1 MGKKGILIAA
11 ITVALTIA
19 IMSFGSASAVDK
31 VDLFFLVDG
40 SGSIDEDDFKDLQMK
55 GLAEAINDS
64 TVIPQDGRVSVCVIL
79 FGSGD
84 AKVIVS
90 PTTINSQST
99 ADLVSETVKNQ
110 SQPGGRTPM
119 AKAFDLAVKNFPR
132 DRSGRQVIDL
142 STDGKPDNERSTT
155 NSRDAALKKGFD
167 EVNAIG
173 VGLKPGG
180 KEEQFLQNLT
190 FPQPST
196 SAPGFYIAAVDYEE
210 FKAKMRDKII
220 KEVQRGPSSKQA
232 AAVGALA
239 SAAFV
244 VWAIL
249 NRLTNARSSRKSRG
263 KGGKAGPHD
272 YSTLSGEGG
281 TTQQGPFAKDNLEPG
296 TVRNSLDVSEK
307 LMGDI
312 EPFEKREG
320 RKVGKG
326 GIIGP
331 KEPSSTE
338 VLCQKCGKKNDRKA
352 RFCTNCGISLVRED
366 R

>member
-11 ITVALTIA
+11 IAVALTIA
-19 IMSFGSASAVDK
+19 IVSTGSVSAVDK

-40 SGSIDEDDFKDLQMK
+40 SYSIIDHDFELQMK

-110 SQPGGRTPM
+110 IQPGGRTPM

-132 DRSGRQVIDL
+132 DTSGRQVIDL
-142 STDGKPDNERSTT
+142 STDGQPNNKRVTM

-167 EVNAIG
+167 EVNTLG
-173 VGLKPGG
+173 VGTKIDETL
-180 KEEQFLQNLT
+180 LRDLVY
-190 FPQPST
+190 PQPST
-196 SAPGFYIAAVDYEE
+196 SAPGFYIAARDYED
-210 FKAKMRDKII
+210 FKAKMKDKII

-338 VLCQKCGKKNDRKA
+338 VLCPKCGKKNDRKA